1 MDLEEFLKLL
11 ESGGIDVCTFNDR
24 ARKLLI
30 HLYDEVCSGDCTL
43 SLVNGRIIRSAV
55 SVKILIKSPTMQWL
69 ETAREYENGP
79 MELRRSEKI
88 QGYTLSET
96 VRITDRGTEKPLN
109 AAIRCLAEEAGNYSP
124 NLDALKDRTIHGEP
138 SPVTESS
145 VYPGIISVTS
155 LCRYKYYASS
165 SEKFSKLPSAEGEEV
180 CVTDDNGTRVFVSA
194 FAL

>member
-1 MDLEEFLKLL
+1 MDPVEFLKLL
-11 ESGGIDVCTFNDR
+11 ESGGVDVCGFNDR

-43 SLVNGRIIRSAV
+43 RLVNGRIIRSAV
-55 SVKILIKSPTMQWL
+55 SVKILIKSPIMQWL

-79 MELRRSEKI
+79 VERRRSEKL

-96 VRITDRGTEKPLN
+96 VKREEKPLN
-109 AAIRCLAEEAGNYSP
+109 AAVRCLAEEAGNYSP
-124 NLDALKDRTIHGEP
+124 DLGALKDRTIHGEP
-138 SPVTESS
+138 CPVSESS

-165 SEKFSKLPSAEGEEV
+165 SEKFLKLPSAEGEEV